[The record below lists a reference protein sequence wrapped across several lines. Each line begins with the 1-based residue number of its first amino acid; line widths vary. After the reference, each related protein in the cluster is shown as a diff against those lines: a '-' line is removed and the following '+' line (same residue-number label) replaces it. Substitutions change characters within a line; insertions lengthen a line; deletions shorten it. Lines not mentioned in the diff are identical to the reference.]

1 MDWAVALILAL
12 ASLVW
17 SAIAISSSPGLSRYD
32 EWTYID
38 YAQRI
43 SQGEIPVQGDELTEY
58 ARQAWSCRGME
69 GDIRG
74 VTPPPCEEV
83 GERPAGEWP
92 FEGENYN
99 AFHPPLYFAFAG
111 LIGQA
116 FDGAGA
122 DFTDGARTASAILAA
137 AGAAAAYLAVRQWG
151 VGRRNSAG
159 ATFVAMS
166 APALAQSAAIV
177 HNDAASMLAG
187 AAAVWIGARIFR
199 HGNRGWLLP
208 LIVTTLISSTR
219 TMSVVAILAV
229 GVLSF
234 VVALR
239 GDDRWRRVKP
249 SLAIAAGTMVPYVL
263 WTAFQNSRR
272 PDDYVPAITG
282 LSTEPFDA
290 GSLPTV
296 VNSIVGGGAPWGLTS
311 PAGDWY
317 LHPDLDSGL
326 LTAWSWVLYA
336 VFLVLLP
343 VALYVAIKGR
353 ADIRHLAILV
363 LLLPAFT
370 ALIVQ
375 AREILSNDAHF
386 RAISGRYSI
395 TAVPMYAAFL
405 GVLSERHTGELLRN
419 WLLLGFGTAGFTA
432 LLLSPFV

>member
-38 YAQRI
+38 YAFRI
-43 SQGEIPVQGDELTEY
+43 SQGEIPTQGDELAEF

-74 VTPPPCEEV
+74 VIPPPCNEA
-83 GERPAGEWP
+83 GDRPAEDWP

-116 FDGAGA
+116 FDDAGA
-122 DFTDGARTASAILAA
+122 DFTDGARTASAILAT
-137 AGAAAAYLAVRQWG
+137 AGAAALYLAVRQWG

-159 ATFVAMS
+159 ATLVAMS

-177 HNDAASMLAG
+177 HNDAISMLAG
-187 AAAVWIGARIFR
+187 AAAVWIATRIFKDGR
-199 HGNRGWLLP
+199 FGWLLP
-208 LIVTTLISSTR
+208 LIITALISSTR

-229 GVLSF
+229 GVLAF
-234 VVALR
+234 AIALR
-239 GDDRWRRVKP
+239 GDERWRRVKP

-272 PDDYVPAITG
+272 PEDYVPAITG

-290 GSLPTV
+290 GSVPTV
-296 VNSIVGGGAPWGLTS
+296 LNSIIGGGAPWGLTS

-326 LTAWSWVLYA
+326 LTVWSWVLYA
-336 VFLVLLP
+336 VFLILLP
-343 VALYVAIKGR
+343 VAFYIAMTSQSP
-353 ADIRHLAILV
+353 IRHLAILV
-363 LLLPAFT
+363 LVLPAFT

-395 TAVPMYAAFL
+395 TAVPLYAAFL
-405 GVLSERHTGELLRN
+405 GVLFERHGETLRS
-419 WLLLGFGTAGFTA
+419 WLLLGVGTAGFSA